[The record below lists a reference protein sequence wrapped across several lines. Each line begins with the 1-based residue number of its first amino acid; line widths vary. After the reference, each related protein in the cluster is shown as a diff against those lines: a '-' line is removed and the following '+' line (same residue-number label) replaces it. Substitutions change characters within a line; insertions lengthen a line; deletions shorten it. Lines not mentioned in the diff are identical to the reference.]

1 MKSNWKRNITVFTID
16 SVFQWFYVAIGVWV
30 LIWRHYLSFS
40 EIGII
45 YGVGLFVSLL
55 LELPSGALADL
66 IGRKRTVIIG
76 RTLGVFGFLLFSVAD
91 NFWIFLAASILYH
104 ANWAFESGALS
115 ALLYDS
121 LKENDKEK
129 EYYQK
134 TEANAFFWSTIGLAA
149 ASIFGGFLYRF
160 NIHAPYVASTVVAV
174 GALIG
179 AFFLEEPIIDTK
191 KITLHNYI
199 RQNIEGTVHIFRNS
213 MIGAISVF
221 SILIST
227 VAYIGLWYLYE
238 PRLVEGGFSAN
249 AMGFLVA
256 GTYLLRAVGIKLIP
270 MLTMR
275 IRENYIPIFLTGI
288 QMIGSGLSYME
299 GRVGAISSVYVRKF
313 SDGFRLPILNRL
325 QNDNMDSQYR
335 ATALSAVALFSNIFI
350 SLAGLFIGG
359 LMDRNGVAA
368 TLGLFFW
375 VGLFA
380 VLPSAMYLSYL
391 IRKTQSVT

>member
-1 MKSNWKRNITVFTID
+1 MTSNWRKNITVFTID
-16 SVFQWFYVAIGVWV
+16 SVFQWFYVPIGVWV

-45 YGVGLFVSLL
+45 YGVGLFISLL

-121 LKENDKEK
+121 LKENGKVK

-134 TEANAFFWSTIGLAA
+134 TESNAFFWSTIGLAL

-160 NIHAPYVASTVVAV
+160 NIHAPYIASTIVAV

-179 AFFLEEPIIDTK
+179 ALFLEEPILDTK
-191 KITLHNYI
+191 KITLRNYI

-213 MIGAISVF
+213 MIGAISLF

-238 PRLVEGGFSAN
+238 PRLAEGGFSAN

-256 GTYLLRAVGIKLIP
+256 GTYLMRAVGIKLIP
-270 MLTMR
+270 AVTMR
-275 IRENYIPIFLTGI
+275 LREDYIPIFLTII

-359 LMDRNGVAA
+359 LMDQHGVAA

-375 VGLFA
+375 VGLFV
-380 VLPSAMYLSYL
+380 VLPSALYLSYL
-391 IRKTQSVT
+391 IRKSQSVT